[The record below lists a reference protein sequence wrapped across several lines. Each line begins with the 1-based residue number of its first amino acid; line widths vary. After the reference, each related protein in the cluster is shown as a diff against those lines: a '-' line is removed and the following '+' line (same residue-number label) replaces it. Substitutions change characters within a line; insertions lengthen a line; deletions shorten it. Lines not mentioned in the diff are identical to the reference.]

1 MLDEVLEPRGK
12 DVAGDPQA
20 ALEVREA
27 GDAPEERMPDDHQ
40 APALAGDFKRTRRGA
55 VLRVVGTAAG
65 MPETPQISEVYGLHA
80 DAYGIS
86 RDAFGARMTER
97 TLRKQLPTVAEIA
110 NVATFIASD
119 RSNAITGAIVNL
131 HRRHDLRLA
140 HQGRRCSSAKVHT
153 TLCLA
158 FSAIV

>member
-40 APALAGDFKRTRRGA
+40 APALADDFKRTRRGA

-97 TLRKQLPTVAEIA
+97 TLRKQLPTWP
-110 NVATFIASD
+110 
-119 RSNAITGAIVNL
+119 RSPT
-131 HRRHDLRLA
+131 
-140 HQGRRCSSAKVHT
+140 
-153 TLCLA
+153 
-158 FSAIV
+158 